1 MPAFTTDGLILK
13 RSNFGEADRI
23 LTVLT
28 NRFGK
33 ISIIARG
40 VRKITSRRAG
50 NIEVLNLVKLHLF
63 KAKSYTLTEA
73 EAQET
78 FATLKENLVLSTV
91 AFHVIEL
98 VDRLVPEEQKNEK
111 LFDLTVGVLKILE
124 ENPRQIFLRA
134 FEVKLLGLLGF
145 WGTNAVKDLEYE
157 TQYLLSELANQTWEE
172 IGKMELSQQQAVA
185 LERFLRYYTERV
197 LESPLKS
204 ASVMEKLKA

>member
-1 MPAFTTDGLILK
+1 MPAYTTDGLILK

-33 ISIIARG
+33 ISVIARG

-78 FATLKENLVLSTV
+78 FAKLKESLLLSTV

-98 VDRLVPEEQKNEK
+98 IDRLVPEGQKNEK
-111 LFDLTVGVLKILE
+111 LFDLSVSVLKILE

-134 FEVKLLGLLGF
+134 FEVKLLGMLGF
-145 WGTNAVKDLEYE
+145 WGRKAVQGLDYDL
-157 TQYLLSELANQTWEE
+157 QYLLDQLEKNSWQE
-172 IGKMELSQQQAVA
+172 IEKMELNPQQAVA